1 MSAASVAAF
10 PGELAGEEAALAAF
24 QAVTHTELVPSGGR
38 ASMIKTIVVSKL
50 LTLKAAA
57 VAAAA
62 VLSVGGVALAAST
75 DVLPD
80 PFSPRG
86 PASTPAAT
94 LASNHSN
101 GPHATQSP
109 SLVGLCKAYRA
120 GAAEANEHVLANPAF
135 AALVEA
141 AGGRENVASFC
152 YELVPA
158 TPSRRGGRPTDVPRH
173 DPSQLPTPS
182 HPTGKPPPTPS
193 HP

>member
-1 MSAASVAAF
+1 
-10 PGELAGEEAALAAF
+10 
-24 QAVTHTELVPSGGR
+24 
-38 ASMIKTIVVSKL
+38 MIKTVVLAKL

-57 VAAAA
+57 VAVA
-62 VLSVGGVALAAST
+62 VLLVGGVALAAST

-86 PASTPAAT
+86 PASAPAAT

-101 GPHATQSP
+101 GPQATPSP
-109 SLVGLCKAYRA
+109 SLVGLCVAYRA
-120 GAAEANEHVLANPAF
+120 GVAEANEHVLANPAF

-152 YELVPA
+152 DELVPA
-158 TPSRRGGRPTDVPRH
+158 TRSRRGGRPTDVPGH
-173 DPSQLPTPS
+173 GTSQLPKPS
-182 HPTGKPPPTPS
+182 NPAGKPPPTPS